1 MPRHRMSLSA
11 RRAKKKMSP
20 EVLFFHDVV
29 FKYVIDENINVQGCV
44 IYLLDII
51 DASLMLAVLLM
62 KDIANVSFPTND
74 L

>member
-1 MPRHRMSLSA
+1 MG
-11 RRAKKKMSP
+11 P

-51 DASLMLAVLLM
+51 DALLMLAVLLM
-62 KDIANVSFPTND
+62 KDIAKMCPFPHMTYKSKV
-74 L
+74 

>member
-1 MPRHRMSLSA
+1 
-11 RRAKKKMSP
+11 MSP

-29 FKYVIDENINVQGCV
+29 FKYVIDKNINVQGCV

-62 KDIANVSFPTND
+62 KDIATMCPFPQMTYKSKV
-74 L
+74 